1 MNFVFLQKYNEV
13 TMKNNYS
20 LLVLFLCMAVFFTTS
35 CNENVDDENLDKT
48 IISAFY
54 FAENDSFPSIGSTAF
69 YVNADTSFIY
79 QGREYSGMIKN
90 RDSMLYGT
98 YLDTVSPVILVTYS
112 VSHIKMIYWQKEKR
126 DSLFYSD
133 NDTLSFAEPV
143 TLEVTSKDQKHKQIY
158 LVQTNVHQIDHELYV
173 WSEKS
178 YPISQEV
185 SSEKAFFFD
194 GKIYFFVQ
202 TSSDVKLYTSSD
214 AETWAEETLN
224 GLPFLNVESL
234 ICTGKKFYVIS
245 ENVLYTSVD
254 GKNWESKSLSN
265 TFTKMLFHVDDKA
278 FAVMQKEGNSIVA
291 DVENEA
297 VLQSYPEALL
307 SEGISYISRAM
318 PSGKT
323 QCTVIGNGEVFAT
336 EDGEHWI
343 SLPNSANR
351 KTPQRTYAT
360 AFFYDHFLF
369 LFGGLENG
377 NLSEKLIFSSDY
389 GMTWN
394 DADAKTDAFL
404 LNSELQSSQKASIVV
419 DDVNH
424 NVYIIGGQGV
434 SGEFLKKVWKGKKN
448 ETFFDNY
455 K

>member
-1 MNFVFLQKYNEV
+1 MK
-13 TMKNNYS
+13 MKNNHS
-20 LLVLFLCMAVFFTTS
+20 FLVLLLSVAVFFLAS
-35 CNENVDDENLDKT
+35 CNENTSDENLDKT
-48 IISAFY
+48 IISGFY
-54 FAENDSFPSIGSTAF
+54 FAENDSFPSIGNTVF
-69 YVNADTSFIY
+69 YVNSDTSFSY
-79 QGREYSGMIKN
+79 QGREYTGIIKN
-90 RDSMLYGT
+90 RDSMLYST

-112 VSHIKMIYWQKEKR
+112 VSYIKMIYSQKEEELTKI
-126 DSLFYSD
+126 YSD
-133 NDTLSFAEPV
+133 NDTLSFTHPV
-143 TLEVTSKDQKHKQIY
+143 TLEVTSKDQKHTQRY

-173 WSEKS
+173 WNGKNYPSQQDVVSER
-178 YPISQEV
+178 
-185 SSEKAFFFD
+185 AFFFD
-194 GKIYFFVQ
+194 GKIYFYIE
-202 TSSDVKLYTSSD
+202 TPSSVELYTSTD
-214 AETWAEETLN
+214 AENWTEEIMN
-224 GLPFLNVESL
+224 GLPLLDVETM

-278 FAVMQKEGNSIVA
+278 FAVMQKEGNSVVA

-323 QCTVIGNGEVFAT
+323 QCNVIGNGEVFAT

-343 SLPNSANR
+343 TLPSSSIR
-351 KTPQRTYAT
+351 KTPQRTYAA

-377 NLSEKLIFSSDY
+377 KMSQKLISSSDY
-389 GMTWN
+389 GMTW
-394 DADAKTDAFL
+394 DETDEKTNIFS
-404 LNSELQSSQKASIVV
+404 LNPNLKPSQKSSIVV

-424 NVYIIGGQGV
+424 DIYILGGQNTD
-434 SGEFLKKVWKGKKN
+434 GEFLKEVWKGKKN